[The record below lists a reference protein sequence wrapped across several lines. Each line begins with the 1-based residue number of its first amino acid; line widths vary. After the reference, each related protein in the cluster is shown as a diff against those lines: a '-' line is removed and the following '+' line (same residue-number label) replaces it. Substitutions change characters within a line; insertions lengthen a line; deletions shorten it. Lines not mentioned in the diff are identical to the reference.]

1 MKCVW
6 GLLAAEEF
14 VRKSICSA
22 VGTLLLAA
30 CATEPP
36 GPTAEP
42 GTALWEQ
49 QKYLQTLEECQ
60 ITHRWDP
67 YPDAGIG
74 AAPTA
79 EDAKFSECLAPA
91 NRELGLVASQS
102 QGADAGHSN

>member
-1 MKCVW
+1 MRR
-6 GLLAAEEF
+6 L
-14 VRKSICSA
+14 ICTA
-22 VGTLLLAA
+22 VGTLLLGA

-49 QKYLQTLEECQ
+49 QKYLQSLEDCQ
-60 ITHRWDP
+60 IAHRLDS

-74 AAPTA
+74 AAPTS

-91 NRELGLVASQS
+91 NRDLVASQS
-102 QGADAGHSN
+102 QGADAGHGN